1 MNLDSFVGGSF
12 LFDVCWL
19 IGELVLNTAM
29 MVCYDDG
36 MHSVHYKHGTTS
48 SGTLGQEAG
57 TQIMSLIIFE
67 FFFDS
72 NIIRIE

>member
-1 MNLDSFVGGSF
+1 M
-12 LFDVCWL
+12 
-19 IGELVLNTAM
+19 LNTAM

-67 FFFDS
+67 FFLIQILSVLSRYLKGILFLYQES
-72 NIIRIE
+72 RLFFV